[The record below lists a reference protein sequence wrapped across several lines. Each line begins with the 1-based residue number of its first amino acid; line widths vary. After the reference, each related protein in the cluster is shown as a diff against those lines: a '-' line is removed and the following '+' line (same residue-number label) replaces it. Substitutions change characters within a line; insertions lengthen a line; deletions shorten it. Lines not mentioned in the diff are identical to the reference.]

1 VATLGVFAAI
11 FDESGR
17 LLCVRMN
24 YASKRWSTPGGR
36 VEAGES
42 PLDALKREVLEETG
56 LSIAPGEL
64 LGVYAKPQQDD
75 LVLSFRASVI
85 GRSPWAPNDEIAELG
100 YFGRDELPEP
110 MSIAARTRVLDA
122 FEGSGG
128 IFRVVDTTAR

>member
-1 VATLGVFAAI
+1 MPTLGVFAAV

-42 PLDALKREVLEETG
+42 PLDALRREVLEETG
-56 LSIAPGEL
+56 LSVAPGEL
-64 LGVYAKPQQDD
+64 LGVYAKPQEDD

-85 GRSPWAPNDEIAELG
+85 GRGPWAPNDEIAELG

-110 MSIAARTRVLDA
+110 MSVAARTRVLDA
-122 FEGSGG
+122 FEGRGG
-128 IFRVVDTTAR
+128 VFRVVDTAGR